1 LILMTEAGELV
12 DTDVPAGSGGQRPG
26 GVAVVIPALDES
38 ERIAATVA
46 AAASIEGV
54 SVVVVVDDGSTDDTA
69 TRAEAAGAQVIKHG
83 RNRGKGAAM
92 ETGAVRV
99 ASLDRSQGIGQP
111 RALLFLDAD
120 LGESAAA
127 ATPLTQPV
135 LAGDADMTIAVIPA
149 QKSAGGGSGRVVRLA
164 RSGIVK
170 MTGWTPT
177 QPLSGSRC
185 LTRAAFDAARPLAAG
200 WGVETGLT
208 IDLLNAGFRVTEVP
222 AELHHRVTGADL
234 GGQRHR
240 AGQYR
245 DVYLALLD
253 RRIRKRDS
261 RIVLAAVVV
270 SRIGRSVLGGGGRR
284 K

>member
-1 LILMTEAGELV
+1 M
-12 DTDVPAGSGGQRPG
+12 DTDVPAGSDDRRPG
-26 GVAVVIPALDES
+26 GVAAVIPALNES
-38 ERIAATVA
+38 ERIASTVTA
-46 AAASIEGV
+46 VASIDGV

-69 TRAEAAGAQVIKHG
+69 ARAEAAGAQVIKHG
-83 RNRGKGAAM
+83 RNRGKGSAM

-99 ASLDRSQGIGQP
+99 ASLDRSAGTGQP

-127 ATPLTQPV
+127 AGALTKPV
-135 LAGDADMTIAVIPA
+135 LAGEADMSIAIIPP
-149 QKSAGGGSGRVVRLA
+149 QKTAGGGSGRVVRLA
-164 RSGIVK
+164 RNGIVK

-208 IDLLNAGFRVTEVP
+208 IDLLKNGFRVIEVP
-222 AELHHRVTGADL
+222 AELHHRVTGADIN
-234 GGQRHR
+234 GQRHR

-253 RRIRKRDS
+253 RRIRKHDS
-261 RIVLAAVVV
+261 RIVLAAVVATRV
-270 SRIGRSVLGGGGRR
+270 ARGVLGGRR
-284 K
+284 KK